1 MNYASIS
8 SGLRKGISVTF
19 VVACVLLA
27 ALAVRS
33 YWWRDSLVTS
43 LPIENSL
50 AIQSSAGQVLV
61 GVFPERHAWRVESQ
75 PAAPQAQSLAQT
87 AKERETPHID
97 STPFRLGTI
106 VVLPHWYLAFVL
118 GTCAAV
124 PWIRWRFGLRT
135 LAAGVAV

>member
-1 MNYASIS
+1 MKYASLS

-33 YWWRDSLVTS
+33 YWWRDSLLTS
-43 LPIENSL
+43 LPNENSL

-75 PAAPQAQSLAQT
+75 PPARQARRVAQPT
-87 AKERETPHID
+87 SERETPHID
-97 STPFRLGTI
+97 STPF
-106 VVLPHWYLAFVL
+106 
-118 GTCAAV
+118 
-124 PWIRWRFGLRT
+124 
-135 LAAGVAV
+135 